1 MNVTLRNIAAVIV
14 AILAG
19 SAVNMGLIMISG
31 SLILPPPGADVT
43 TMEGLQA
50 SLHLFQPRHFI
61 FPFLAHTLGTFT
73 GAFVAALLAASH
85 KLKIG
90 LAIGVFF
97 LIGGIINVFMLPTPG
112 WFMAVDLLGA
122 YIPFSYLGARLA
134 IK

>member
-1 MNVTLRNIAAVIV
+1 MNPTLRNIAAVIV
-14 AILAG
+14 AKLAG
-19 SAVNMGLIMISG
+19 SDVNLGMINISG
-31 SLILPPPGADVT
+31 LLIPPPAGADVT

-61 FPFLAHTLGTFT
+61 FPFLAHALGTFV
-73 GAFVAALLAASH
+73 GAFVAALMAASH
-85 KLKIG
+85 KMKFG

-97 LIGGIINVFMLPTPG
+97 LIGGIISVFMLPSPA
-112 WFMAVDLLGA
+112 WYVAVDLLGA